1 MRVYGR
7 LSQEGFFINMENKR
21 LILVLFLCCQLSIF
35 GQMIPVDTTQRFMI
49 FINGNRGPKANHET
63 TDNRLHKKDPTGY
76 WYAID
81 DTILKRFPGVKPLYF
96 DGHHPVSSSQHR
108 TELNFAKAYF
118 LSRFCWISKRSRWV
132 LNKRPN
138 PEGFQLR
145 VAHGQIA
152 GENILNYLMNEG
164 IPFEKVKI
172 DIVSHSMG
180 YAYSLG
186 MIDALKSKISFGK
199 MLILSPENASA
210 QGRDWNYFEEVW
222 QYGARA
228 DDKEADPIC
237 YQDGI
242 APQVAIPGIE
252 NITFSKGGRIYIPSS
267 WPKSKK
273 GFIKSHHLLYYQWF
287 HEIKPGDRGY
297 FELSK

>member
-1 MRVYGR
+1 
-7 LSQEGFFINMENKR
+7 MENKR
-21 LILVLFLCCQLSIF
+21 LTIVLFFYCQLSIF
-35 GQMIPVDTTQRFMI
+35 GQMIPIDTTQRFLI

-63 TDNRLHKKDPTGY
+63 TDNRLHEKDPTGY

-108 TELNFAKAYF
+108 TELNFAKSYF
-118 LSRFCWISKRSRWV
+118 LSRFCWVSKRSRWV

-145 VAHGQIA
+145 VNHGQIA
-152 GENILNYLMNEG
+152 GENLINYLNNKG
-164 IPFEKVKI
+164 IPLDKVKI

-186 MIDALKSKISFGK
+186 MFDALKSKISFGK
-199 MLILSPENASA
+199 LLILSPENASA

-222 QYGARA
+222 QYGSRA
-228 DDKEADPIC
+228 DDQESDAIC

-252 NITFSKGGRIYIPSS
+252 NVPFSKGGRIYIPSS

>member
-1 MRVYGR
+1 M
-7 LSQEGFFINMENKR
+7 QEDYSINMGNKR
-21 LILVLFLCCQLSIF
+21 LVIWLLFWGQFNSF
-35 GQMIPVDTTQRFMI
+35 GQMTTTDTTYRFLV

-63 TDNRLHKKDPTGY
+63 TDNRLHEKDPSGY

-81 DTILKRFPGVKPLYF
+81 DTIAKRFPGVKPLYF
-96 DGHHPVSSSQHR
+96 DGHHPASTSQHR
-108 TELNFAKAYF
+108 TEFNFATSYF

-132 LNKRPN
+132 LNKKPN

-145 VAHGQIA
+145 VDHGHIA
-152 GENILNYLMNEG
+152 GENLLAYFSKNN
-164 IPFEKVKI
+164 IPLDRVKI
-172 DIVSHSMG
+172 DIVCHSMG
-180 YAYSLG
+180 YAYALG
-186 MIDALKSKISFGK
+186 MFDALKSSVSFGK
-199 MLILSPENASA
+199 LLILSPENASA
-210 QGRDWNYFEEVW
+210 QGRDWSYFEEVW

-228 DDKEADPIC
+228 DDRASDAIC

-242 APQVAIPGIE
+242 APQVAVPGIE
-252 NITFSKGGRIYIPSS
+252 SLAPQKGGRIYIPSN

-297 FELSK
+297 FQL